1 MEKVT
6 TGSPLGAAAMRDGIP
21 RLPLEQMDSE
31 LAEMLRPR
39 VQRLGYLGEF
49 FQVAALQ
56 PAALK
61 SFYRLTE
68 DLKKA
73 LPDRLTEVVALT
85 VASVMDNAYERVQH
99 ERLSLK
105 LGYGEAW
112 VRDVLA
118 RQPADAATSLSES
131 ERAAQALALAVL
143 KRGGRDTRP
152 ELVAAVKAVGPEQA
166 IALLLLIGRYTT
178 HAQFVNCLE
187 LAPPVSSPLEDAR

>member
-1 MEKVT
+1 M
-6 TGSPLGAAAMRDGIP
+6 TGAPLGAAPARDGIP
-21 RLPLEQMDSE
+21 RLALADMDPE
-31 LAEMLRPR
+31 VADMLRPR
-39 VQRLGYLGEF
+39 VERLGYLGEF

-68 DLKKA
+68 ELKKA

-85 VASVMDNAYERVQH
+85 VAAVLGNAYERVQH

-105 LGYGEAW
+105 LGFGEAW
-112 VRDVLA
+112 VREVLA
-118 RQPADAATSLSES
+118 RSPSDSSTSLSEP
-131 ERAAQALALAVL
+131 ERAAQSLALAVL
-143 KRGGRDTRP
+143 ERGGRDTRR

-166 IALLLLIGRYTT
+166 VALLLLIGRYTC

-187 LAPPVSSPLEDAR
+187 LAPPVASPLEKSR

>member
-6 TGSPLGAAAMRDGIP
+6 TGSALGAAPMRDGIP
-21 RLPLEQMDSE
+21 RLPLEAMDPE
-31 LAEMLRPR
+31 LGEMLRPR

-85 VASVMDNAYERVQH
+85 VASVMGNAYERVQH

-105 LGYGEAW
+105 LGFGEAW

-118 RQPADAATSLSES
+118 RHPSDSATSLSDS
-131 ERAAQALALAVL
+131 ERAAQALALGVL
-143 KRGGRDTRP
+143 ERGGRDTRR
-152 ELVAAVKAVGPEQA
+152 ELTAAVKAVGPEQA
-166 IALLLLIGRYTT
+166 VALLLLIGRYTT

-187 LAPPVSSPLEDAR
+187 LAPPVASPLEGSR